1 MMTPESL
8 VARAM
13 LDAFK
18 RKGSIARKLEFSWSA
33 GAPDYRV
40 AYIEPKS
47 EHAKYGVKPI
57 FVAFGADNARTIIDN
72 MAPDDWASFCEVNQW
87 QSKMV

>member
-1 MMTPESL
+1 MTPEAL

-13 LDAFK
+13 LAAVK
-18 RKGSIARKLEFSWSA
+18 RKSGIARKLEFSWSA

-47 EHAKYGVKPI
+47 EHAKYSVKPI
-57 FVAFGADNARTIIDN
+57 FVAFGEENARTIINN

-87 QSKMV
+87 R